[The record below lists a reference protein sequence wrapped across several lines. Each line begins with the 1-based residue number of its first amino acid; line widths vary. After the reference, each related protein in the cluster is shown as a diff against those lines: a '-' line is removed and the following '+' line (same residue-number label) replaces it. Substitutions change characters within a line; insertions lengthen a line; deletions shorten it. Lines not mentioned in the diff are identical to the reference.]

1 MKNKYTKKHQ
11 YFFIILSALF
21 LFGFIWIFLIEPNL
35 LIVKHYKIQNKNLT
49 GLKVVFASDFHL
61 KKNESQKLKKIVKKI
76 NSQNPDI
83 VLFGGDFANCP
94 SYKCTLHPKKIAE
107 EIGNIKAKYGVYST
121 LGNHDYWLDANAI
134 RQSLTQC
141 NVTVLIN
148 QNSCINISNNRKLCI
163 SGLDCFSPSEDDINE
178 ILKQHHSPT
187 ILLSHSP
194 DVFPE
199 VPDFVDLILAG
210 HTHGGQINIPFYG
223 PIFVPSDYGTKYAAG
238 LIKEKNKKMIVSKGI
253 GTSSIHIRFNC
264 LPEIVVIDFVNK

>member
-1 MKNKYTKKHQ
+1 MKNQSIKNYH
-11 YFFIILSALF
+11 YFFIILSILF
-21 LFGFIWIFLIEPNL
+21 FFVFIWGVGIEPNL
-35 LIVKHYKIQNKNLT
+35 LIVKHYKIQNKNLA
-49 GLKVVFASDFHL
+49 GLKIVFTSDFHL
-61 KKNESQKLKKIVKKI
+61 KKSENQKLKKIVKKI

-83 VLFGGDFANCP
+83 VLLGGDFVNCQ
-94 SYKCTLHPKKIAE
+94 SYKCTLHPQKIAK
-107 EIGNIKAKYGVYST
+107 EIGNIKAKYGVYSV
-121 LGNHDYWLDANAI
+121 LGNHDYLLDANAI
-134 RQSLTQC
+134 RQFLSQY

-163 SGLDCFSPSEDDINE
+163 SGFDCFSPSEDDINE
-178 ILKQHHSPT
+178 ILKPNHLPI

-199 VPDFVDLILAG
+199 VPDFVDLTLAG